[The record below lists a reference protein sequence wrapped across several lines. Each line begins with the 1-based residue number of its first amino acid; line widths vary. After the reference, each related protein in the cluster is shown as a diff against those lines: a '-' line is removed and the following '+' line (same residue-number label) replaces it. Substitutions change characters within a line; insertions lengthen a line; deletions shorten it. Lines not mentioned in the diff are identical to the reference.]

1 MDFLHSIGRLEIITF
16 LGSILLMV
24 FIIESIRK
32 QLIKEAYSLIW
43 IFMGTIFVILATW
56 QRGLDYISRMVGIA
70 YPPAMLFIF
79 MMVAVLLILI
89 QYSIVISKQTERIK
103 DLSQELALLSEKF
116 KRLEEKQLS
125 QNSNNQA

>member
-1 MDFLHSIGRLEIITF
+1 MNFLNEIGRLEIITF
-16 LGSILLMV
+16 LGSILLMI

-43 IFMGTIFVILATW
+43 IFMGTIFVVLATW
-56 QRGLDYISRMVGIA
+56 QRGLDYISRLVGIA

-103 DLSQELALLSEKF
+103 DLTQELALLSEKF
-116 KRLEEKQLS
+116 KRLEEKQAQ
-125 QNSNNQA
+125 QNNNNHV